1 MAEKTTR
8 QKKYESHIPEEAR
21 QHFRAAREE
30 MRKSVELLLPEGFL
44 EHRKSA
50 RREML
55 LGHAQHAGCRHPQ
68 DRDGERPEPPPVR
81 LAEVDRHARNG

>member
-1 MAEKTTR
+1 MAERTARKPKMEDR
-8 QKKYESHIPEEAR
+8 IPEEAR

-30 MRKSVELLLPEGFL
+30 MRKSIEILFPEGFF

-55 LGHAQHAGCRHPQ
+55 MAWRSMLDAAIKRM
-68 DRDGERPEPPPVR
+68 DEKS
-81 LAEVDRHARNG
+81 

>member
-8 QKKYESHIPEEAR
+8 KKKYESHIPEEAR
-21 QHFRAAREE
+21 EHFRAAREE
-30 MRKSVELLLPEGFL
+30 MRESVKTLFPEGFF

-55 LGHAQHAGCRHPQ
+55 LAWRSMLDSAIQRMDEKA
-68 DRDGERPEPPPVR
+68 
-81 LAEVDRHARNG
+81 

>member
-8 QKKYESHIPEEAR
+8 QKKYEERVPEEVR

-30 MRKSVELLLPEGFL
+30 MRQGLETFLPEGFL
-44 EHRKSA
+44 EHRRSA

-55 LGHAQHAGCRHPQ
+55 LAWRSMLDAAIQRMDEKKA
-68 DRDGERPEPPPVR
+68 
-81 LAEVDRHARNG
+81 

>member
-8 QKKYESHIPEEAR
+8 GKKYESRIPEEAR

-30 MRKSVELLLPEGFL
+30 MRKSMELLLPAGFL
-44 EHRKSA
+44 DHRRGA

-55 LGHAQHAGCRHPQ
+55 LAWRSMLDSAIQRMDEQA
-68 DRDGERPEPPPVR
+68 
-81 LAEVDRHARNG
+81 

>member
-8 QKKYESHIPEEAR
+8 GKKYESRIPEEAR

-30 MRKSVELLLPEGFL
+30 MRKSMELLLPEGFL
-44 EHRKSA
+44 DHRRGA

-55 LGHAQHAGCRHPQ
+55 LAWRSMLDSAIQHMDEQA
-68 DRDGERPEPPPVR
+68 
-81 LAEVDRHARNG
+81 

>member
-8 QKKYESHIPEEAR
+8 QKKYESRIPEEAR

-30 MRKSVELLLPEGFL
+30 MHRGLETFLPEGFF
-44 EHRKSA
+44 EHRRSA

-55 LGHAQHAGCRHPQ
+55 LAWRSMLDAAIQRMDEKA
-68 DRDGERPEPPPVR
+68 
-81 LAEVDRHARNG
+81 